1 MMFYIFNILY
11 IILILVCCIARYKNT
26 CKCNEDNKKITDIIQ
41 ILIMSI
47 GSYFLISVYSI
58 FKFIGLLLIS
68 FIIRN
73 ILELIFV
80 KNKKEEQ
87 KEKVD
92 DNCDDCN
99 PYKTAKDN

>member
-1 MMFYIFNILY
+1 MIFYIFNFLY
-11 IILILVCCIARYKNT
+11 IILILICCIARYKNT

-41 ILIMSI
+41 ILIVSI
-47 GSYFLISVYSI
+47 VSYYLIGVYSI

-80 KNKKEEQ
+80 KEKKQ
-87 KEKVD
+87 KEKTS

>member
-1 MMFYIFNILY
+1 MFFYVFNILY

-41 ILIMSI
+41 ILIVSI
-47 GSYFLISVYSI
+47 GSYYLIGIYYI
-58 FKFIGLLLIS
+58 FKFIGLLLVS
-68 FIIRN
+68 FILRN

-80 KNKKEEQ
+80 K
-87 KEKVD
+87 KEKEKTG

-99 PYKTAKDN
+99 PYKTTKNN

>member
-1 MMFYIFNILY
+1 MFFYVFNILY

-26 CKCNEDNKKITDIIQ
+26 CKCNEDNKKITDIVQ
-41 ILIMSI
+41 IIIVGI
-47 GSYFLISVYSI
+47 GSYYLIGVYSI

-80 KNKKEEQ
+80 KEKEQ
-87 KEKVD
+87 KEKKGD
-92 DNCDDCN
+92 DCDDCN
-99 PYKTAKDN
+99 PYKTTKDN

>member
-1 MMFYIFNILY
+1 MVFYIFNTLY

-41 ILIMSI
+41 IIIVGI
-47 GSYFLISVYSI
+47 GSYYLIGVYSI

-68 FIIRN
+68 FVIRN

-80 KNKKEEQ
+80 KGKEQ
-87 KEKVD
+87 KEKTG

-99 PYKTAKDN
+99 PYKTTKNN

>member
-1 MMFYIFNILY
+1 MFFYVFNILY

-26 CKCNEDNKKITDIIQ
+26 CKCNEDNKKITDIVQ
-41 ILIMSI
+41 IIIVGI
-47 GSYFLISVYSI
+47 GSYYLIGVYSI

-80 KNKKEEQ
+80 KEKEQ
-87 KEKVD
+87 KEKKGD
-92 DNCDDCN
+92 DCDDCN
-99 PYKTAKDN
+99 PYKTTKNN

>member
-1 MMFYIFNILY
+1 MIFYIFNILY
-11 IILILVCCIARYKNT
+11 VILILICCIARYKNT

-41 ILIMSI
+41 IIIVSI
-47 GSYFLISVYSI
+47 GSYYLIGIYYI
-58 FKFIGLLLIS
+58 FKFIGLLLVS
-68 FIIRN
+68 FILRN

-80 KNKKEEQ
+80 KKE

-99 PYKTAKDN
+99 PYKTTKDN